1 MTTFIEF
8 NFHAYMLDCATRLIE
23 LQHSQTNPRYFEA
36 NTVADMQEL
45 LNNIGVAKY
54 PAIVTLSSI
63 KGRVGDENMGNNY
76 IDHPFHTGFII
87 TSPMQGS
94 TDAATIRLAK
104 IEAKNI
110 LLKIIAKMRND
121 RRRALYG
128 LNFLNLT
135 SIPYQEVGPLGV
147 GSYGVMFNI
156 ENTQPV
162 ALEHKS
168 TDWLSEE

>member
-8 NFHAYMLDCATRLIE
+8 NFHAYMLDCATRLKE
-23 LQHSQTNPRYFEA
+23 LQHSQSNPRYFEA

-63 KGRVGDENMGNNY
+63 KGRVGDEKTGNNY
-76 IDHPFHTGFII
+76 LDHPFHTGFII

-94 TDAATIRLAK
+94 TDAETIRLAK
-104 IEAKNI
+104 IEAKSI
-110 LLKIIAKMRND
+110 LFKIIAKMRHD
-121 RRRALYG
+121 RRRALFG

-135 SIPYQEVGPLGV
+135 SIPYQEIGPLGA
-147 GSYGVMFNI
+147 GSYGVMFNF

-162 ALEHKS
+162 ALEHN
-168 TDWLSEE
+168 TNDWIPEE